1 MLNTMTIFLVV
12 FMIAVA
18 VVSLFVVFRVDY
30 SGSPSEERD
39 VFPMTEDL
47 NTDFFPEFSETK
59 DKGSK
64 SPEHEAQ
71 SHSA

>member
-1 MLNTMTIFLVV
+1 
-12 FMIAVA
+12 
-18 VVSLFVVFRVDY
+18 
-30 SGSPSEERD
+30 
-39 VFPMTEDL
+39 MTEDL

-59 DKGSK
+59 DKGFK

>member
-1 MLNTMTIFLVV
+1 MSTMTIFLVV

-39 VFPMTEDL
+39 DFPMTEDL
-47 NTDFFPEFSETK
+47 NTDFFPEFSETE
-59 DKGSK
+59 DKVPEN
-64 SPEHEAQ
+64 PEHEAQ